1 MDKNDNDYDDHQQ
14 QKGYFSLVFANM
26 HFPKWDIGLRKGSR
40 FSLIRENIVQ
50 LGVIFCKRTR
60 YAGNDIT
67 QLAQSPQKWV
77 FELCNYQRKVFGR
90 INMSLDNIYFF
101 VEQPSKDGSD
111 ILLSLVHSS
120 LGENIWKPNAG
131 FFFKLL
137 VVNQFYFTQTI
148 FLCRFR
154 FQKRTSLPPNHE
166 CTVFYQ
172 QSFHRNIYNLCIYI

>member
-1 MDKNDNDYDDHQQ
+1 MIINNKKVTFHW
-14 QKGYFSLVFANM
+14 FLLICIF
-26 HFPKWDIGLRKGSR
+26 HIGLRKGSR

-90 INMSLDNIYFF
+90 INMSLDNMYIYFF

-131 FFFKLL
+131 FFSKLL
-137 VVNQFYFTQTI
+137 VVNQFYFTQFFFAGFVFKNVRLSPQSWMHSIFPTI
-148 FLCRFR
+148 FP
-154 FQKRTSLPPNHE
+154 QK
-166 CTVFYQ
+166 
-172 QSFHRNIYNLCIYI
+172 YI